1 MFDAIVIGKG
11 PAGVSASLYLKR
23 AGFDVLV
30 IGKDGGALEKTEQ
43 IENYYGLERPLSG
56 KELIDRGVA
65 QAQAIGIEVR
75 SAEVTS
81 IVKEPNFT
89 VRTDKGS
96 AEGKTLLLATG
107 KSRIKANIKGLEA
120 LRGRGVSFCAVC
132 DGFFYRGKRLGVIGS
147 GAYAF
152 SELSELTRFTK
163 EITLFTNGSPLTAQ
177 TIPEGLSIIS
187 EPILSIDGTEAV
199 EGVTTTE
206 RTIPLDGVFVAM
218 GTAGT
223 SDFALKLGV
232 IANGNDLAVDSD
244 FMTNVDGLYAAGDAI
259 GGFLQI
265 AKAVSDGALA
275 AKSMIRRL
283 KTL

>member
-1 MFDAIVIGKG
+1 MFDAIIIGKG
-11 PAGVSASLYLKR
+11 PAGISASLYLKR

-30 IGKDGGALEKTEQ
+30 IGKDGGDLEKTQ
-43 IENYYGLERPLSG
+43 RIENYYGLERPLSG
-56 KELIDRGVA
+56 KELLDRGVA
-65 QAQAIGIEVR
+65 QAQALGIEVR
-75 SAEVTS
+75 SAEVTA
-81 IVKEPNFT
+81 IEKEANFT
-89 VRTDKGS
+89 VRTEQGVS
-96 AEGKTLLLATG
+96 ESKTLLLATG
-107 KSRIKANIKGLEA
+107 KSRIKADIKGLES

-147 GAYAF
+147 GAYAL

-177 TIPEGLSIIS
+177 TIPEGLSIVP
-187 EPILSIDGTEAV
+187 EPILSIDGTDTV
-199 EGVTTTE
+199 EGVTTIE

-218 GTAGT
+218 GTAGA

-232 IANGNDLAVDSD
+232 LTNGTDLAVDSD
-244 FMTNVDGLYAAGDAI
+244 FMTNVAGLYAAGDAI

>member
-1 MFDAIVIGKG
+1 MFDAIIIGKG
-11 PAGVSASLYLKR
+11 PAGISASLYLKR

-30 IGKDGGALEKTEQ
+30 IGKDGGALEKTER

-56 KELIDRGVA
+56 KELLDRGVA
-65 QAQAIGIEVR
+65 QAQALGIEVR
-75 SAEVTS
+75 SAEVTA
-81 IVKEPNFT
+81 IEKETNFT
-89 VRTDKGS
+89 VRTEQGA
-96 AEGKTLLLATG
+96 AESKTLLLATG
-107 KSRIKANIKGLEA
+107 KSRIKADIKGLDP

-147 GAYAF
+147 GAYAL

-177 TIPEGLSIIS
+177 TIPEGLSIVS
-187 EPILSIDGTEAV
+187 EPILSIDGTDTV
-199 EGVTTTE
+199 EGITTTE
-206 RTIPLDGVFVAM
+206 GTTPLDGVFVAI
-218 GTAGT
+218 GTAGA

-232 IANGNDLAVDSD
+232 LTNGNDLAVDSD